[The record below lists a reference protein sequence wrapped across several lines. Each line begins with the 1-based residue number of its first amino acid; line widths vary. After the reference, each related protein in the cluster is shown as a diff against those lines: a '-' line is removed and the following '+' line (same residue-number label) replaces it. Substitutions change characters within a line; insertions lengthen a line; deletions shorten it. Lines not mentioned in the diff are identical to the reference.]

1 MKRVRVVLA
10 DDHPIFAEGVQAAL
24 LAADDIEVVGVA
36 DSGPKVLPLI
46 ASVRPHFVLLDYLMP
61 RHDGLSCLD
70 AIRERFPEIKVAIMS
85 SVQEPGVIEA
95 ALRRGACAFVVKS
108 INPDDLAAVI
118 RQVMNGTVFRSLDL
132 GAEEDGESAGRDLG
146 LTGRE
151 LSILAA
157 LGRGL
162 SNEAIAKELWIT
174 RETVKFH
181 VRNIY
186 RKLDVSNRTEAARLA
201 YQHGL
206 VANPFEGLTTVQ

>member
-1 MKRVRVVLA
+1 MRRIRVVIA
-10 DDHPIFAEGVQAAL
+10 DDHPLFLEGVRAAL
-24 LAADDIEVVGVA
+24 EDSADIEIVGEA
-36 DSGPKVLPLI
+36 DSGSKVLNVI
-46 ASVRPHFVLLDYLMP
+46 GASRPDFVLLDYGMP
-61 RHDGLSCLD
+61 KFDGLACLD
-70 AIRERFPEIKVAIMS
+70 TIRARFLQVKVAIVS
-85 SVQEPGVIEA
+85 GTDDPRLIEA
-95 ALRRGACAFVVKS
+95 ALRRGACAFIVKS
-108 INPDDLAAVI
+108 INPNDLAAVI
-118 RQVMNGTVFRSLDL
+118 RQVMDNTVFRTLTL
-132 GAEEDGESAGRDLG
+132 RGPEDGVSAGDFG

-186 RKLDVSNRTEAARLA
+186 RKLDVSNRTEAARYA

-206 VANPFEGLTTVQ
+206 IANPVEGLTTVQ